1 MTSSIN
7 FGDYF
12 LLILDFRFIPAIF
25 LWEDSILILLN
36 RKMPL
41 LLLFSLI
48 KLLSLISVKVYP
60 NASIAKLEILS
71 SNKEKITI
79 YLWTHKESS
88 SKYVGSAFDLVKRL
102 NSYYYTSGLKQINSY
117 IYRAFLHHTYCAFS
131 LSILEY
137 INIFNLSKDTARL
150 LILSRE
156 QYYINLI

>member
-48 KLLSLISVKVYP
+48 KLLSLILVKVYP

-71 SNKEKITI
+71 SNKEKIAI
-79 YLWTHKESS
+79 YL
-88 SKYVGSAFDLVKRL
+88 
-102 NSYYYTSGLKQINSY
+102 
-117 IYRAFLHHTYCAFS
+117 
-131 LSILEY
+131 
-137 INIFNLSKDTARL
+137 
-150 LILSRE
+150 
-156 QYYINLI
+156 